1 MRVPGGPGGGPH
13 PTIGVRKSRTVAFA
27 VAVLA
32 VAAVAAGVV
41 MSMVGATDPAR
52 AAGGP
57 GTGGAGTG
65 GGTGPSSPAQSLSLA
80 QLAGQRIIY
89 AYSGLTPPAQLLA
102 LIRAGEAGG
111 VIFFAPNVASSN
123 QLKGVVDELQRA
135 NAASPVHA
143 PLLLMADQEG
153 GLVRRLPG
161 APALSEQRIGAS
173 ANGLSL
179 ATAAGAGAG
188 RTLAAVGLNV
198 NLAPVLDVA
207 RSPGGFDGQY
217 QRSYGAG
224 ASRDGALGAAFTAA
238 QQRTG
243 VAATA
248 KHFPGLGTAS
258 RTQDTDLGPVRL
270 NLALNALHADDEAP
284 FQAAIDAGVKL
295 VMLSWATYPALDP
308 KLPAGLSRKVIGG
321 ELRGRLGFRG
331 VTVTDSLSAGALGA
345 FGSVGA
351 RGVLAAAAGADLLVA
366 AAPHPDENTPSEGAG
381 IMRALAA
388 ALARQPS
395 LRTSSEQSVDRII
408 ALRGQL

>member
-1 MRVPGGPGGGPH
+1 MRVPRGRRGKPE
-13 PTIGVRKSRTVAFA
+13 PTIGVWTRGTVAVA
-27 VAVLA
+27 LVAVTVA
-32 VAAVAAGVV
+32 VVAAGVV
-41 MSMVGATDPAR
+41 RSVADATGAAR
-52 AAGGP
+52 AGGGT
-57 GTGGAGTG
+57 GTGGAAV
-65 GGTGPSSPAQSLSLA
+65 PSSPAQSLSLA

-89 AYSGLTPPAQLLA
+89 AYSGLAPPAQLLA

-111 VIFFAPNVASSN
+111 VIFFGPNVASSQ

-161 APALSEQRIGAS
+161 APTLSEQRIGTS

-188 RTLAAVGLNV
+188 RTLAAAGLNV

-217 QRSYGAG
+217 ERSYGAS
-224 ASRDGALGAAFTAA
+224 ASRDARLGDAFITA

-248 KHFPGLGTAS
+248 KHFPGLGAAS
-258 RTQDTDLGPVRL
+258 RTQNTDLGPVTL
-270 NLALNALHADDEAP
+270 NLSPRALRADDEAP

-295 VMLSWATYPALDP
+295 VMLSWAIYPALDP
-308 KLPAGLSRKVIGG
+308 KLPAGLSKKVIGG
-321 ELRGRLGFRG
+321 ELRARLGFRG
-331 VTVTDSLSAGALGA
+331 VTVTDSLSAGALSA

-351 RGVLAAAAGADLLVA
+351 RGVLAAGAGADLLVA
-366 AAPHPDENTPSEGAG
+366 AAPHPDENTPKEGAAV
-381 IMRALAA
+381 MQALTE
-388 ALARQPS
+388 ALARHPN
-395 LRTSSEQSVDRII
+395 LRAGAEQAVNRVI
-408 ALRGQL
+408 ALRGRL